1 MDGFKRR
8 LKDSLQFRL
17 SLTLSISILSIAIV
31 AGFFAFYTA
40 FDEAHELQDDVLRQV
55 ATLFDRH
62 GLNPPDKGDAG
73 NESDSEKE
81 SRVFVQIVSP
91 NINDNAKNGLPT
103 LLPLPTTLA
112 DGMQTVI
119 AGSENYRVFVKKLST
134 GQRLAVAQETDI
146 RDEIAYE
153 SSLRT
158 LMPFLILIPVL
169 LLVVADL
176 IRKIFKPITTL
187 SREID
192 SRGDQEL
199 HPIPVEPLPSEIIPF
214 VGAINRLL
222 ARVELSVGV
231 QRRFV
236 ADAAHELRSP
246 LTALSLQ
253 GERLANAEMSVN
265 ARERLATL
273 RHGIDRTK
281 ILLEQLLTLAKVHA
295 ETERI
300 RTNVS
305 LQKVYRRVLEDALP
319 LAESKHIDIG
329 VTSST
334 DFNICANEVDLIVLV
349 KNLVDNA
356 IRYTPE
362 NGRVDLSIVTGKNE
376 ASLVVEDNGPGIP
389 ESEWHRVFDPFYR
402 IPGNH
407 EIGSGLGLSIVNAI
421 VSHLGASIHLG
432 FTNKTQLS
440 GLRVAVTFRSTN
452 R

>member
-8 LKDSLQFRL
+8 LKGSLQFRL
-17 SLTLSISILSIAIV
+17 SLTLSISILSIAII
-31 AGFFAFYTA
+31 AGFFSFYTA

-62 GLNPPDKGDAG
+62 GLNPPDSGDAG

-81 SRVFVQIVSP
+81 SRVFVQMVPSSTQKKS
-91 NINDNAKNGLPT
+91 NINSPT
-103 LLPLPTTLA
+103 LLPLPTSLIN
-112 DGMQTVI
+112 GMQTVS
-119 AGSENYRVFVKKLST
+119 AGNEKYRVFVKTLSS

-153 SSLRT
+153 TSLRT

-176 IRKIFKPITTL
+176 IRKIFKPIANL

-192 SRGDQEL
+192 SRGDLEL
-199 HPIPVEPLPSEIIPF
+199 HPIPAIPLPSEIIPF

-222 ARVELSVGV
+222 ARVELSMGV

-253 GERLANAEMSVN
+253 GERLASADMSIS

-281 ILLEQLLTLAKVHA
+281 ILLEQLLTLAKVQA
-295 ETERI
+295 ETDRLE
-300 RTNVS
+300 TNVS
-305 LQKVYRRVLEDALP
+305 LQQVYRRVLEDVLP
-319 LAESKHIDIG
+319 IAELKHIDIG
-329 VTSST
+329 VTSSA
-334 DFNICANEVDLIVLV
+334 DFSICANEVDLIVLV

-362 NGRVDLSIVTGKNE
+362 KGRVDLSIVVDKTE
-376 ASLVVEDNGPGIP
+376 ASLIIEDNGPGIP
-389 ESEWHRVFDPFYR
+389 VAERQRVFDPFYR
-402 IPGNH
+402 ILGNN
-407 EIGSGLGLSIVNAI
+407 EMGSGLGLSIVDAI
-421 VSHLGASIHLG
+421 VSRLGASIHLS

-440 GLRVAVTFRSTN
+440 GLQVAVTFRTKN

>member
-17 SLTLSISILSIAIV
+17 SLTLSISILSIAII
-31 AGFFAFYTA
+31 AGFFSFYTA

-62 GLNPPDKGDAG
+62 GLNPPDNGDAG

-81 SRVFVQIVSP
+81 SRVFIQILSP
-91 NINDNAKNGLPT
+91 NEKSKNGSPT
-103 LLPLPTTLA
+103 LLSLPTDLV

-134 GQRLAVAQETDI
+134 GERLAVAQETDI

-176 IRKIFKPITTL
+176 IRKIFKPIANL

-199 HPIPVEPLPSEIIPF
+199 HPIPAEPLPSEIIPF

-222 ARVELSVGV
+222 ARVELSVGA

-281 ILLEQLLTLAKVHA
+281 ILLEQLLTLAKVQA

-300 RTNVS
+300 STNVS
-305 LQKVYRRVLEDALP
+305 LQQVYRRVLEDALP

-329 VTSST
+329 VTSDT
-334 DFNICANEVDLIVLV
+334 DFSICANEVDLIVLV

-362 NGRVDLSIVTGKNE
+362 NGRVDLSIMIDKDE
-376 ASLVVEDNGPGIP
+376 ANLIIEDNGPGIP
-389 ESEWHRVFDPFYR
+389 EGEWHRVFDPFYR
-402 IPGNH
+402 ILGNN
-407 EIGSGLGLSIVNAI
+407 EIGSGLGLSIVDAI
-421 VSHLGASIHLG
+421 VSRLGASIQLG

-440 GLRVAVTFRSTN
+440 GLRVAVTFRSKN
-452 R
+452 K

>member
-62 GLNPPDKGDAG
+62 GLNPPDNGDAG

-91 NINDNAKNGLPT
+91 NINDSAKNGSRT

-158 LMPFLILIPVL
+158 LMPFLILIPIL

-176 IRKIFKPITTL
+176 IRKIFKPIANL

-199 HPIPVEPLPSEIIPF
+199 HPIPAEPLPSEIIPF

-222 ARVELSVGV
+222 ARVELSVGA

-281 ILLEQLLTLAKVHA
+281 IPAMA
-295 ETERI
+295 
-300 RTNVS
+300 
-305 LQKVYRRVLEDALP
+305 
-319 LAESKHIDIG
+319 
-329 VTSST
+329 
-334 DFNICANEVDLIVLV
+334 
-349 KNLVDNA
+349 
-356 IRYTPE
+356 
-362 NGRVDLSIVTGKNE
+362 
-376 ASLVVEDNGPGIP
+376 
-389 ESEWHRVFDPFYR
+389 
-402 IPGNH
+402 
-407 EIGSGLGLSIVNAI
+407 
-421 VSHLGASIHLG
+421 
-432 FTNKTQLS
+432 
-440 GLRVAVTFRSTN
+440 
-452 R
+452 